1 MIVKCKGAGGAQEIG
16 RAQEKIWIE
25 LGSKVWKRE
34 EKKGRKVKKSR
45 KVEGV
50 QRVRRWNVLQSQ
62 TYAKSPPTSQRHW
75 SLAPIILLS
84 AETTN
89 LESIGMSLTLEQ
101 KLDVTRST
109 VGKS

>member
-50 QRVRRWNVLQSQ
+50 QRVRRWKCP
-62 TYAKSPPTSQRHW
+62 AKPDICQITSHLTKTLVSCSNHS
-75 SLAPIILLS
+75 SLC
-84 AETTN
+84 
-89 LESIGMSLTLEQ
+89 
-101 KLDVTRST
+101 
-109 VGKS
+109 